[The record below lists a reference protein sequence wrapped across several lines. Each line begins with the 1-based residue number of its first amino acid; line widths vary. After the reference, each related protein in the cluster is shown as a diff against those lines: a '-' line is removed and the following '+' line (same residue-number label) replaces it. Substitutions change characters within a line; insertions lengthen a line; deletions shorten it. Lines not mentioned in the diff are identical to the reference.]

1 MADSSIDPAT
11 AGERSAGQPS
21 SSSGEPTNPSHASD
35 RILGII
41 CLVLGA
47 WYVFEVRTFVETAF
61 GSGPVGPKTMPII
74 LGIFFSAMALVLIV
88 RPDESPTWP
97 SLGIWWQLAA
107 VVATSF
113 LYGQLLDVGGF
124 IIASTT
130 LSVIVG
136 LFFKGPIVKLLPLS
150 FVFSVA
156 VAFIFNNWLTL
167 RLPVGWWGG
176 F

>member
-11 AGERSAGQPS
+11 AGEGSAGQPS
-21 SSSGEPTNPSHASD
+21 SSSGKLTKPSHASD

-61 GSGPVGPKTMPII
+61 GSGPVGPKTLPVI

-124 IIASTT
+124 IIASTV

-136 LFFKGPIVKLLPLS
+136 LFFKGPIAKLLPLS